1 MSSEAREELAELV
14 RWIHSQGW
22 ASATAGNFSLVLDYE
37 PLTLLMTPSSVDK
50 GLVEPE
56 DLLLMGDKANVL
68 QGDGKASAEA
78 LIHVAIA
85 QERHAKVIVHTHSVS
100 NTLLSLLPEDFTI
113 EGYELLKALEGIKTH
128 EHSELIPILDNSQE
142 MVSFSALV
150 RQLLHAQPQIHCFLM
165 RGHGLYTWG
174 DSFFAAKRHLEALEF
189 LFEVEA
195 NRRLWN
201 RSG

>member
-1 MSSEAREELAELV
+1 MSSEAREELAATV
-14 RWIHSQGW
+14 KWIHGRGW
-22 ASATAGNFSLVLDYE
+22 APATAGNFSVVLSHE
-37 PLTLLMTPSSVDK
+37 PLRLLMTPSSVDK
-50 GLVEPE
+50 GCVQPE
-56 DLLLMGDKANVL
+56 DLVEVDEHALVL
-68 QGDGKASAEA
+68 KGEGKASAEA

-85 QERHAKVIVHTHSVS
+85 QERHANVILHTHSVS
-100 NTLLSLLPEDFTI
+100 NTLLSFLPKKFTLD
-113 EGYELLKALEGIKTH
+113 GYELLKALEGINTH

-150 RQLLHAQPQIHCFLM
+150 RQLLQDKPNIHCFLM

-195 NRRLWN
+195 SRRSL
-201 RSG
+201 R